1 MAVIFGAKHHVTDV
15 DDELEKVALASENLG
30 VEIQVLDAGMVF
42 GREHIEVAL
51 ERVDRAFAQKR
62 NIAKTRGVEF
72 MLYAGAERQI
82 SRALDKMGLK
92 NGMNELAIVVFGDLE
107 PDVILDELGWA
118 RDDTV
123 LQPDASRAGEYGIDL
138 DVKSN
143 DIPPARL
150 IDHVLEK
157 MALTELDR

>member
-1 MAVIFGAKHHVTDV
+1 MAVIIGSRHMVTDV
-15 DDELEKVALASENLG
+15 DEELKKVQTASEILG
-30 VEIQVLDAGMVF
+30 VEIQVLDAHLIF

-51 ERVDRAFAQKR
+51 ERTERAFAQER
-62 NIAKTRGVEF
+62 NIAKTQGVEL

-82 SRALDKMGLK
+82 SKALEKMGLK
-92 NGMNELAIVVFGDLE
+92 EGIDEMAIIVFGDLD
-107 PDVILDELGWA
+107 PDIIVNELGWT

-123 LQPDASRAGEYGIDL
+123 LQPDPRRSGEYGMDTDL
-138 DVKSN
+138 ALN